1 MTIPLVPEWR
11 PELDEPSGNWTIQV
25 TTRLELAEG
34 ELLDLCANLHGP
46 VVTYLGDD
54 RQELIIRWTVASTSP
69 WHIIQRLMFRFH
81 QWFTEHRK
89 VVTYAQIELQ
99 AAPPDADIDTWLEGV
114 LGRAD

>member
-46 VVTYLGDD
+46 VVTY
-54 RQELIIRWTVASTSP
+54 
-69 WHIIQRLMFRFH
+69 
-81 QWFTEHRK
+81 
-89 VVTYAQIELQ
+89 AQIELQ

-114 LGRAD
+114 LGRTD